1 MFIISVPWQKDEVA
15 DLVTEGRRRAAYGP
29 QFCPLLTSCLAASPF
44 CSVFRAHSRLLC
56 PNFPICTPDSC
67 HNSVAAEQIS
77 VVRPGGRGCGDGGC
91 GARARAYRGSGGGQE
106 GRLTTNHHHTLHNV
120 LSLQHYMV
128 YFQWGLAHPSQP
140 FIGPLFCCC
149 IKPKHCRKI
158 LNCLIAVL

>member
-44 CSVFRAHSRLLC
+44 CSVFRTHSRLLC

-67 HNSVAAEQIS
+67 PNNVATMQFWAMHW
-77 VVRPGGRGCGDGGC
+77 
-91 GARARAYRGSGGGQE
+91 GAGWCGSGGFGAKAYMGSE
-106 GRLTTNHHHTLHNV
+106 GGWDGRLTTNHHNAIHNV
-120 LSLQHYMV
+120 LSPQHYMV
-128 YFQWGLAHPSQP
+128 YFQWGLAHPSQA